1 MRDID
6 NYLGK
11 KAFTAKVTTA
21 ADLTDGTGNFDFGE
35 AGQLGYFPD
44 VFIKAHLAASAMATG
59 DEIIISILDS
69 ADGTTYAECA
79 TGSIANAHA
88 AGEDFRFKLPVV
100 HKRYMKVQVKYTTDT
115 TTPNAVTVEF
125 YLERG

>member
-11 KAFTAKVTTA
+11 KAFTAKATTL
-21 ADLTDGTGNFDFGE
+21 ADLTDGTGNFDFGD
-35 AGQLGYFPD
+35 GGSLGYFPD
-44 VFIKAHLAASAMATG
+44 VFIKANLTASAMASG
-59 DEIIISILDS
+59 DEIIISIQDS
-69 ADGTTYAECA
+69 ADGTSYAEIA
-79 TGSIANAHA
+79 SGSIANAHA
-88 AGEDFRFKLPVV
+88 ASEKFRFKLPVV
-100 HKRYMKVQVKYTTDT
+100 HRRYVKVQVKYTTDT